1 MLVSPLPLRLR
12 HSLEPGDRVRKVARR
27 TTGSR
32 VRRATSRKPRS

>member
-1 MLVSPLPLRLR
+1 MLVSPYLFDYAL
-12 HSLEPGDRVRKVARR
+12 LEPGDRVRRVRGR